1 MLKVV
6 SSAASSVQKLDVS
19 DIFDD
24 NIDGE
29 TVQSYEDKK
38 TDLKEESSRQS
49 RKNNSNKEEEKEV
62 ESENSK

>member
-6 SSAASSVQKLDVS
+6 SSAVSSVQKFDVS

-29 TVQSYEDKK
+29 TVKSYEDKK
-38 TDLKEESSRQS
+38 TDKGEESSRQT
-49 RKNNSNKEEEKEV
+49 RENEKEEEE
-62 ESENSK
+62 